1 MSYLIHIKI
10 ITYDLITYVNSPHI
24 QDIYIIYY
32 TPYPK
37 EDIIA
42 EYYDIKT

>member
-1 MSYLIHIKI
+1 MLISPISKI
-10 ITYDLITYVNSPHI
+10 FILF
-24 QDIYIIYY
+24 IILL
-32 TPYPK
+32 TQK

>member
-1 MSYLIHIKI
+1 MLIFSISKI
-10 ITYDLITYVNSPHI
+10 FILF
-24 QDIYIIYY
+24 IILL
-32 TPYPK
+32 TQK